1 MAGMAISGCR
11 TGSLRS
17 QGGRLVNEANARQG
31 AGAGRAAHG
40 GMAP

>member
-1 MAGMAISGCR
+1 MAISGRR

-17 QGGRLVNEANARQG
+17 QGGRLVNEANDRQ
-31 AGAGRAAHG
+31 GAGRAAHG